1 MEAKIKILQAAAV
14 QNADRI
20 QAWVVRLENRG
31 ALGRKRFKHYRGCL
45 LRAFGYKAMPEVSLH
60 WTPYG
65 DITCYNFAGG
75 VEDGQIVE
83 IITSLLNN

>member
-1 MEAKIKILQAAAV
+1 MEETKILQAAAV

-20 QAWVVRLENRG
+20 PGWVARLRNRG

-45 LRAFGYKAMPEVSLH
+45 LRALGYKAMPEAIAE
-60 WTPYG
+60 WTQHG

-75 VEDGQIVE
+75 VEDGRVVE
-83 IITSLLNN
+83 IVIEILN